1 MSTDTIDWSKCEGF
15 DHDYID
21 KNGKHVQESL
31 TYEEMLERIGK
42 ERRDKINNMYQQL
55 LNNLLNSGD
64 NSAIQTY
71 INGLTGA
78 SPGQLA
84 FLAYLQGEFK
94 DKVEEAL
101 ADTAAV

>member
-1 MSTDTIDWSKCEGF
+1 
-15 DHDYID
+15 
-21 KNGKHVQESL
+21 
-31 TYEEMLERIGK
+31 
-42 ERRDKINNMYQQL
+42 MYQQL